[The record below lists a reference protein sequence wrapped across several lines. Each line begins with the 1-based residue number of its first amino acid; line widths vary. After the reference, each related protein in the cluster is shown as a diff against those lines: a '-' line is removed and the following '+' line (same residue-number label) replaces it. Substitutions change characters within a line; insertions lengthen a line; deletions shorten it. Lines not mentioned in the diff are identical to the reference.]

1 MAAAGG
7 LGDDRLADRARERR
21 GWARRLRTADPDD
34 LHAAL
39 LSAFTNAFDR
49 WAA

>member
-1 MAAAGG
+1 MATADG
-7 LGDDRLADRARERR
+7 LGDDRMAERARERR
-21 GWARRLRTADPDD
+21 GWARRLRSAPPDD

-39 LSAFTNAFDR
+39 ISAFTNAFDR